1 MIAECV
7 VRFKDLE
14 ARKMREIGERF
25 EVSVERFAS
34 LNSTKYG
41 QVVREHVEDAPQEA
55 AEPIKP
61 RKSSRPAPRP
71 RKKGIDA
78 YTEV

>member
-14 ARKMREIGERF
+14 ARKMREVGELFEVSGERF
-25 EVSVERFAS
+25 KA

-41 QVVREHVEDAPQEA
+41 EVVREHAEAPQEA
-55 AEPIKP
+55 VESPEP
-61 RKSSRPAPRP
+61 RKNGRPAPRP
-71 RKKGIDA
+71 RKRGIDA

>member
-14 ARKMREIGERF
+14 ARKMREVGELF
-25 EVSVERFAS
+25 EVSAERFKA
-34 LNSTKYG
+34 LNATKYG
-41 QVVREHVEDAPQEA
+41 EVVREHVEDAPK
-55 AEPIKP
+55 AEPPQP

-71 RKKGIDA
+71 RKKGVDA

>member
-14 ARKMREIGERF
+14 ARKMREVGERF
-25 EVSVERFAS
+25 EVSAERFKA
-34 LNSTKYG
+34 LNSTRYG
-41 QVVREHVEDAPQEA
+41 QVVREHAEDMPQEA
-55 AEPIKP
+55 VERPEG

-71 RKKGIDA
+71 RKRGVDA